1 MVCVVQ
7 TNGPRLSWRRGR
19 SAIPDCKVRL
29 DHLSSAAM
37 KRRHHVLHRGV
48 ALCTLHFVV
57 SFGLWIA
64 LLIVASCVLLN
75 RSQYKT
81 PTCQISI
88 TNVILCVCKS
98 SWFHVSLICYNLF
111 GKARIFSDWKWP
123 PPNPHHGFLWQSLVL
138 CTHMISHLMHS
149 PGFQKSGPLKVLL
162 NFNSVDKLRSEWYQR
177 LSLSHISTDSNELRG
192 QKVQLWAQK
201 TDICCSWIYN
211 WWPSLL

>member
-1 MVCVVQ
+1 MVLDSADVEEGLLSQ
-7 TNGPRLSWRRGR
+7 TVKCGLTTWSEQR
-19 SAIPDCKVRL
+19 SHEAPAPCP
-29 DHLSSAAM
+29 AP
-37 KRRHHVLHRGV
+37 GG
-48 ALCTLHFVV
+48 CTLHFVV

-88 TNVILCVCKS
+88 TNVIWCVCKS

>member
-1 MVCVVQ
+1 MVLDSADVEEGLLSQ
-7 TNGPRLSWRRGR
+7 TVKCGLTTWSDSEQRRQEAPAPCPAPG
-19 SAIPDCKVRL
+19 
-29 DHLSSAAM
+29 
-37 KRRHHVLHRGV
+37 G
-48 ALCTLHFVV
+48 CTLHFVV

-88 TNVILCVCKS
+88 TNVIWCVCKS